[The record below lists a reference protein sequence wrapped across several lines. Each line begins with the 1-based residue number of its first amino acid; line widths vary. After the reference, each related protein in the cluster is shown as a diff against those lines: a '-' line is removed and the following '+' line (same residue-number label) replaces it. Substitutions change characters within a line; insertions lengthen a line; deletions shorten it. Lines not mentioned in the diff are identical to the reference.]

1 MDENKRLWDMIVFA
15 PRRHVLYDGDRLNRF
30 TPQGWYPLMI
40 ISFSSFRALLSAG
53 LMLSAGL
60 VLHGCAGFP
69 ASGKNTTAQ
78 VLTPITKTP
87 TRNYHPGKFVWHDL
101 LTPDVAASKE
111 FYGKLLGWTFSPK
124 GDYTEIYN
132 NGRKIGG
139 IARVAPGKSEQLP
152 PSSWLASMSV
162 ANVDAAIKAAL
173 ARQGKVVN
181 GPVDMPARGRGAL
194 ISDPQGAHLVLLHAK
209 NGDPEDREP
218 AMGDWLWNEIWT
230 SVPDETIN
238 FYKAVGG
245 YSQIKKGKD
254 YAILIQEGTWR
265 AGVRFASSDVTV
277 RWVPA
282 IRVTDPRSLLPKVE
296 ALGGTVWVK
305 PGDIPEN
312 PDTALISDNTGALLI
327 LQRWDFTNI
336 AEGH

>member
-1 MDENKRLWDMIVFA
+1 MSF
-15 PRRHVLYDGDRLNRF
+15 
-30 TPQGWYPLMI
+30 
-40 ISFSSFRALLSAG
+40 SFSSSRALLAAG
-53 LMLSAGL
+53 LALSTSL
-60 VLHGCAGFP
+60 LLLGCSGFP
-69 ASGKNTTAQ
+69 ESGKSSTAQ
-78 VLTPITKTP
+78 ILTPITETP
-87 TRNYHPGKFVWHDL
+87 THSYHPGKFVWHDL
-101 LTPDVAASKE
+101 LTPDVAASEK

-124 GDYTEIYN
+124 GDYIEIYN

-139 IARVAPGKSEQLP
+139 IARITPDKSEQLP

-162 ANVDAAIKAAL
+162 ANVNEAIKATL
-173 ARQGKVVN
+173 AHRGKVVN

-209 NGDPEDREP
+209 DGDPEDQEP
-218 AMGDWLWNEIWT
+218 AMGEWLWNEIWT
-230 SVPDETIN
+230 SVPDETIS

-254 YAILIQEGTWR
+254 YAILIQEGMWR
-265 AGVRFASSDVTV
+265 AGIRFANDDVTV

-282 IRVTDPRSLLPKVE
+282 VRVADPQSLLPKVQ
-296 ALGGTVWVK
+296 ALGGTIWVK